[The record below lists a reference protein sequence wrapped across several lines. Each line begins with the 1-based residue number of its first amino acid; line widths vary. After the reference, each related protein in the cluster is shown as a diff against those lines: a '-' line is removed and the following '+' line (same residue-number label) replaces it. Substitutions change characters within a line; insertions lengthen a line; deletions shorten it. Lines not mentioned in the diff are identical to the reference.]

1 MWCMRVKQDD
11 TNDSCVLPSSSQWS
25 CIQSNKNAEC
35 FPTVAM
41 QDAAVSHLV
50 SLPSLAYQAF
60 TSSTKRLLSR
70 RLYLKTF
77 SELGRQQLDALT
89 YACTL

>member
-1 MWCMRVKQDD
+1 
-11 TNDSCVLPSSSQWS
+11 
-25 CIQSNKNAEC
+25 
-35 FPTVAM
+35 M